1 MQYYLLHSDTFFEK
15 VLYLYLRID
24 LKAMITHYK
33 QLLKRAII
41 YYNRIVKL

>member
-1 MQYYLLHSDTFFEK
+1 MQSYLLHGGTFSEK

-24 LKAMITHYK
+24 LKAIITHCK